1 MVIRFLTFGSCYL
14 FFEICFLLLVSCYLV
29 LGILVL
35 VICFLAL
42 VIWFLKFTLLLF
54 LQNIFKAVK
63 WLPVSV
69 IIMAVAC
76 TSKKQAAPIDE
87 MAVLNRQIAE
97 RGKQIVA
104 AFQQNDTTALLRLYR
119 EQAAGSKRAGNW
131 AVFCRSN
138 LGISDLYYD
147 SSSTVSEPFLNAII
161 ELEDTLRR
169 DVSLQPLLAEAYG
182 RRYFVYQE
190 KGLYYNIIHDCE
202 KYLEYSNP
210 SLDSAYLVY
219 VLNQAGV
226 AASVIGDQ
234 QQSVIYL
241 ERLLNYVTAQNDA
254 EEVAS
259 ASVNLANSYNQNHE
273 PGRAIPVALNALR
286 LNAVSP
292 QRRAYLNA
300 VLAEAYNQ
308 LEKKQEALRY
318 VDAAIPLLLRLPADI
333 AVYERLANIYR
344 VQGDIQAALRQPGA
358 ASAAYQRSL
367 YYRAR
372 GNAALSG
379 REAGKTFIALGELAQ
394 AAQQPDS
401 ALYYY
406 NRALQ
411 AVFPHDT
418 AIGLNTLPREDQL
431 YHENTIMEALDAA
444 STAYVQQYEIQ
455 KNTALLKQALQC
467 IHLAF
472 GVDEQ
477 LRQLYIYDNSKYRQ
491 GTESRERS
499 RRAID
504 ICRLLQKAEGGNWMN
519 TAFAYAEK
527 SRANALLDKI
537 KENLLSGI
545 RNDTAFAQTRRLWA
559 GIKNLEDQLYE
570 AQKDSTGK
578 ERLSILLKEK
588 GTLEAAFSRNRNRIN
603 TLLQN
608 ASATGKL
615 PDMLLAANREKLL
628 ETHDAVIEYFAGDSL
643 LYRFV
648 LQKGKE
654 NVEMA
659 VVPLAVSDSLV
670 KLLLPYLTDKD
681 KYNNDPSAYN
691 SIAIRLHETIFPPLD
706 KEQGKVLVVADGLL
720 QFLPFEALMSGR
732 GKPEFLVNSY
742 VLTAAFSCASLLQQ
756 MNMAEGNLNADAIAF
771 APFIKQGKDGLPAL
785 PQTAAEVESVRRAG
799 EVVAIFIN
807 EQATAQQFM
816 EQAGK
821 GKILH
826 LASHAYAGDGDSVP
840 PRIAFPGAH
849 LSLEQVYALQLNNRL
864 VVLSACETG
873 IGQLVTAEGALSLAR
888 GFYYAGARN
897 VINSLWEV
905 NDGSAAQIFEY
916 FYHHLK
922 KTGSINRSL
931 ALAQQEYIKNA
942 PLEKRSPYYWASF
955 ICIGDGKY
963 APPKD
968 NTRLILIGLGGLL
981 GLIGLMILFR
991 RR

>member
-1 MVIRFLTFGSCYL
+1 MEFGSCYL
-14 FFEICFLLLVSCYLV
+14 S
-29 LGILVL
+29 
-35 VICFLAL
+35 L
-42 VIWFLKFTLLLF
+42 VIWFLKFTLLF
-54 LQNIFKAVK
+54 FHSNIFRAVK
-63 WLPVSV
+63 WLPVSG
-69 IIMAVAC
+69 IIIAIAC
-76 TSKKQAAPIDE
+76 TSGKQAAPVEDK
-87 MAVLNRQIAE
+87 ALLNRQIAE
-97 RGKQIVA
+97 RGKRVVA

-119 EQAAGSKRAGNW
+119 EQAADSKKAGNW

-169 DVSLQPLLAEAYG
+169 DVSLQPFLAEAYG

-190 KGLYYNIIHDCE
+190 KGMYYNIIHDCE

-210 SLDSAYLVY
+210 SLDSAYLIY

-234 QQSVIYL
+234 QQSAIYL

-358 ASAAYQRSL
+358 AGAAYQRSL

-372 GNAALSG
+372 GDAALSG

-406 NRALQ
+406 NRALK

-444 STAYVQQYEIQ
+444 SVIYMQQYDEQ
-455 KNTALLKQALQC
+455 KNTQLLKQAIQC

-472 GVDEQ
+472 SVDER

-491 GTESRERS
+491 GSESRERS
-499 RRAID
+499 RRAIE
-504 ICRLLQKAEGGNWMN
+504 ICRRLQQAEGGNWMN
-519 TAFAYAEK
+519 TAFDYAEK

-537 KENLLSGI
+537 KENLLAGL
-545 RNDTAFAQTRRLWA
+545 RNDSAFAETRRLWA
-559 GIKNLEDQLYE
+559 RIKNLEDQLQE
-570 AQKDSTGK
+570 AQKDSGGT
-578 ERLSILLKEK
+578 ERLAVLLKEK
-588 GTLEAAFSRNRNRIN
+588 ETLDAAFSRNRNRVN

-608 ASATGKL
+608 ATGKP

-628 ETHDAVIEYFAGDSL
+628 QAHDAVIEYFEGDFF

-654 NVEMA
+654 NVEMTA
-659 VVPLAVSDSLV
+659 VPRADADTLV
-670 KLLLPYLTDKD
+670 KQMLPYLTDKD
-681 KYNNDPSAYN
+681 KYNNNPAAYTQ
-691 SIAIRLHETIFPPLD
+691 IAVRLYEKIFPVLNRN
-706 KEQGKVLVVADGLL
+706 KGGQLKVLIVGDGLL
-720 QFLPFEALMSGR
+720 QFLPFQALMNGP

-742 VLTAAFSCASLLQQ
+742 VFTAAFSCASLLQQ
-756 MNMAEGNLNADAIAF
+756 MNMAGDHFSADAIAF
-771 APFIKQGKDGLPAL
+771 APFISRGKEGLPAL
-785 PQTAAEVESVRRAG
+785 PQTAAEAESVRRAG
-799 EVVAIFIN
+799 EAVHIFRN
-807 EQATAQQFM
+807 EQATPQQFM
-816 EQAGK
+816 EQAGR

-826 LASHAYAGDGDSVP
+826 LASHAFAGNTGLVP
-840 PRIAFPGAH
+840 PRIAFTGGD

-873 IGQLVTAEGALSLAR
+873 IGQIVTAEGALSLAR
-888 GFYYAGARN
+888 GFYYAGAKN

-905 NDGSAAQIFEY
+905 NDGSAAQIFEQ
-916 FYHHLK
+916 FYRQLK

-931 ALAQQEYIKNA
+931 ALAQQEYVKKAA
-942 PLEKRSPYYWASF
+942 PEKRSPYYWASF
-955 ICIGDGKY
+955 VCTGDGVY
-963 APPKD
+963 EPPKN
-968 NTRLILIGLGGLL
+968 NTRLIFISVSGLL
-981 GLIGLMILFR
+981 ILAGLMVVFR